1 MDYLSALVVFV
12 AGFFVGVV
20 TVGKHLART
29 QPTAPKVPKKP
40 IKTKKYPMKFEKTPI
55 KKPKVIKKKHK

>member
-1 MDYLSALVVFV
+1 MDILSTLVVFV

-29 QPTAPKVPKKP
+29 QPKAPKPVKK
-40 IKTKKYPMKFEKTPI
+40 PMKFKIGYEKTPI
-55 KKPKVIKKKHK
+55 KKPKVTKKKR